1 MPFPLLLVILSIS
14 YQSFYKLPVFYSL
27 YPTSYDIQRNIL
39 SFLQCCAPE
48 ADAIYE
54 KRFYKFRISNIV
66 VRNATMN
73 LSIMENWKRVFPS
86 AVGNARNLL
95 RKDIIIF
102 EVASL
107 VKGFTRQ
114 PTWLGSIPQP
124 HQPNEKRINEERSI
138 MERAR
143 EEAVIETK
151 EWKHESCATRIADHE
166 EKETKAEIPWTDG
179 QV

>member
-27 YPTSYDIQRNIL
+27 YPTSYDIQKNIL

-73 LSIMENWKRVFPS
+73 LSIMKNWKRVFPS

-102 EVASL
+102 EVAPL

-114 PTWLGSIPQP
+114 PTWEASLNPISPMKTK
-124 HQPNEKRINEERSI
+124 NAESWNAREKRQWSKRKNGNT
-138 MERAR
+138 RA
-143 EEAVIETK
+143 V
-151 EWKHESCATRIADHE
+151 
-166 EKETKAEIPWTDG
+166 PLG
-179 QV
+179 